1 MRTHG
6 QTRRAVHGAPV
17 GTGQPPV
24 AAQRAAACT
33 CGVPNFVWV
42 WRVDT
47 MEGVPDLPESRL
59 GTKEHWDSVYE
70 YVYIGSQA

>member
-1 MRTHG
+1 
-6 QTRRAVHGAPV
+6 
-17 GTGQPPV
+17 
-24 AAQRAAACT
+24 
-33 CGVPNFVWV
+33 
-42 WRVDT
+42 